1 MADSQTKLKY
11 LLRELFQLDSADLD
25 FGIYRIMNTKRAEI
39 ERFLDNDLLPQIK
52 EAFLQYQ
59 SSDSAQIKADLEKV
73 IQQMKDA
80 GVDPELSP
88 KVKELREKLSTAIDV
103 AAVEDQVFSDLFN
116 FFRRYYKDGDFLS
129 LRRYK
134 EGVYAIPYEGEE
146 VKLHWANNDQYYVKS
161 SEYLR
166 EYSFRIAEDRR
177 VHFRLTAADAD
188 KDNNKAPNG
197 NDRRF
202 ILDEK
207 EPLTDESTD
216 LIIRFEYRHDQEKR
230 RQEVVNAQTV
240 ATVLSSPIASAWIS
254 ALAAPAPSP
263 SDPTRCILSKHLA
276 DYTSRNTFDYF
287 IHKNVRAFL
296 RRELDF
302 YIKNE
307 VMNLDDV
314 QSAQAPKVE
323 QYLSRIKV
331 FRSIGQ
337 KIIDFIAQ
345 LEEFQKKLWLK
356 KKFIVATN
364 YCVTLDRLPADLYP
378 EVAANDAQREEWV
391 RLFAIDRIAPDILG
405 DPGYSVPLTVDF
417 LKANQ
422 SLVLDTVFFS
432 PEFKERFLSGTA
444 DLDEATN
451 AVLIHGDNFQAMNL
465 LRDRYERQV
474 RCVFIDPPYNTG
486 NDEFIY
492 RDTYQHS
499 SWLSMLFDRLVA
511 SRDLLSEDG
520 SLWCTLDSAE
530 SPRFWLLAEEVFGA
544 DNFRGQIAWQH
555 SVQTKGYAG
564 TLAVAH
570 NNLFVF
576 SQSQDF
582 ELGVLERTEAHNSS
596 YSNPDN
602 DPKGPWRTGYLVN
615 SLYRP
620 NLIYEVTTPSG
631 KTIPP
636 PSNGW
641 RYSRE
646 TMEKKIQT
654 GEIFFSEDESRL
666 IRKIYLGDQEGHVPT
681 SVWLADDSGTSRS
694 GNLELKK
701 LIPDSPITTVK
712 PTELVERIAT
722 IAADS
727 TSLVMDFFAG
737 SGTTGHA
744 IINLNR
750 SDGGRRKFILV
761 EAADFFYSVL
771 KPRLLKVTYS
781 PEWKD
786 GAPSKRNSSVS
797 QLIKYIRLE
806 SYEDTLNNL
815 ELKRTD
821 AQQSLLASHATVY
834 EEYMLRYM
842 LDVESNGSA
851 PLLRLQG
858 FEDPFCYTLRI
869 ATSAVGDTVPM
880 RVDLVETFNYLLGL
894 RVKQIDR
901 IRGILTVQGR
911 NQRREKVLVIWRNI
925 EATSSSMLDEFFQ
938 KQGYNTKDMEFD
950 LIYVN
955 GDNNLENL
963 KKDEDTW
970 KVRLIEEEF
979 QRLMFD
985 LREQ

>member
-1 MADSQTKLKY
+1 MADSQTKLKD

-25 FGIYRIMNTKRAEI
+25 FGIYRIMNTKRSEI
-39 ERFLDNDLLPQIK
+39 EHFLDNDLLPQIK
-52 EAFLQYQ
+52 EAFRQYQ
-59 SSDSAQIKADLEKV
+59 SSDSVQIKADLDRAVQESENLGFDP
-73 IQQMKDA
+73 DA
-80 GVDPELSP
+80 SP
-88 KVKELREKLSTAIDV
+88 KVKDLRARLSS
-103 AAVEDQVFSDLFN
+103 AVDISALESQIFSDLYS
-116 FFRRYYKDGDFLS
+116 FFRRYYQEGDFLS

-166 EYSFRIAEDRR
+166 DYSFRVEGDRR
-177 VHFRLTAADAD
+177 VHFRLVAADANR
-188 KDNNKAPNG
+188 DNNKAPNG

-202 ILDEK
+202 ILDET
-207 EPLTDESTD
+207 EPVKIENSD
-216 LIIRFEYRHDQEKR
+216 LIIRFEYRHDSEKR
-230 RQEVVNAQTV
+230 KQDVLNAQAVT
-240 ATVLSSPIASAWIS
+240 TVLSSPKAAAWIS
-254 ALAAPAPSP
+254 ALAAPVPSP
-263 SDPTRCILSKHLA
+263 SDPNRCIFSKHLS
-276 DYTSRNTFDYF
+276 DYTARNSFDYF
-287 IHKNVRAFL
+287 IHKEARAFL

-314 QSAQAPKVE
+314 QSAVAPKVE
-323 QYLSRIKV
+323 QYLSRIRV
-331 FRSIGQ
+331 LRNIAH

-356 KKFIVATN
+356 KKFVVATN
-364 YCVTLDRLPADLYP
+364 YCVTLDRVPVDLYP
-378 EVAANDAQREEWV
+378 EIVDNDAQRKEWV
-391 RLFAIDRIAPDILG
+391 RLFAIDRIDPDVLG
-405 DPGYSVPLTVDF
+405 NPGYSEPLTIDF
-417 LKANQ
+417 LRVNQ
-422 SLVLDTVFFS
+422 SLAIDTVFFP
-432 PEFKERFLSGTA
+432 PEFKDVLLSGIT
-444 DLDEATN
+444 DLDETTD
-451 AVLIHGDNFQAMNL
+451 AVLIHGDNLQAMNL
-465 LRDRYERQV
+465 LRDRYTRQV
-474 RCVFIDPPYNTG
+474 RCIFIDPPYNTG

-492 RDTYQHS
+492 RDSYQHS
-499 SWLSMLFDRLVA
+499 CWLSMLFDRLAV
-511 SRDLLSEDG
+511 SRTLLTEDG

-530 SPRFWLLAEEVFGA
+530 SPRFWLLAEDVFGA
-544 DNFRGQIAWQH
+544 DNFRGHIAWQH

-570 NNLFVF
+570 NNVF
-576 SQSQDF
+576 IFSRSQDF

-620 NLIYEVTTPSG
+620 NLIYEVTSPSG
-631 KTIPP
+631 KPIPP

-646 TMEKKIQT
+646 TMEKRIQT

-722 IAADS
+722 IAAES

-750 SDGGRRKFILV
+750 SDGGRRKVILV

-771 KPRLLKVTYS
+771 KPRLLKAAYS

-786 GAPSKRNSSVS
+786 GIPSKRNSSLS
-797 QLIKYIRLE
+797 QLLKYIRLE

-815 ELKRTD
+815 ELHRTET
-821 AQQSLLASHATVY
+821 QQSLLEANGSVY

-842 LDVESNGSA
+842 LDVESKASA
-851 PLLRLQG
+851 PLLNLQE
-858 FEDPFCYTLRI
+858 FKDPFGYLLRI
-869 ATSAVGDTVPM
+869 ATTSVGETVPL

-894 RVKQIDR
+894 RVKQIDK
-901 IRGILTVQGR
+901 IRGIATVQGI
-911 NQRREKVLVIWRNI
+911 NPRREKVLVIWRNI
-925 EATSSSMLDEFFQ
+925 EETPNSKLDEFFQ

-979 QRLMFD
+979 KRLMFD
-985 LREQ
+985 MCEA